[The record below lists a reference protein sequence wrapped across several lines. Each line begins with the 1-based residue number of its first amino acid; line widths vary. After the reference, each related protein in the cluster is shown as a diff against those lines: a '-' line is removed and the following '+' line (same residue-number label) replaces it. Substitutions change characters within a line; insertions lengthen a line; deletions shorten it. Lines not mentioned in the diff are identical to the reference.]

1 MNKITVITSVAPY
14 HKDLLQRAINS
25 VDEQTVKCDH
35 LIYYDEE
42 RHGPAYGRNALLPQV
57 KTPYVVF
64 LDADDWINPVFAE
77 RTLAHIKPGHYVYTD
92 WWNDETRKEAPAR
105 PWCGGKWHIMTTLL
119 PTEWARGIG
128 GFDELLPAAED
139 TDFYMRL
146 CAAGLCGL
154 RLPEPLFHYGD
165 AGLRAKE
172 FMSGDLHEPT
182 MLMIR
187 DRYKG
192 IMGCCGDKSQPV
204 TPPPN
209 EQFEGAILVAARWN
223 GNRQQRGLATGILY
237 SRVGNGRQIWVHRD
251 DVAKRPDHWAVVEA
265 PAPPDTKIIRNEQ
278 NHAQDAATAD
288 GVHELAAAVER
299 VWHPHRETEQP
310 AMSAPPANVRPDIA
324 GVIAIAR
331 GGRMES

>member
-1 MNKITVITSVAPY
+1 MTEITFITSVAPY

-25 VDEQTVKCDH
+25 VEAQTVKCEH
-35 LIYYDEE
+35 LIYYDGE
-42 RHGPAYGRNALLPQV
+42 RRGPAYGRNALLQQV
-57 KTPYVVF
+57 KTPYVVI

-92 WWNDETRKEAPAR
+92 WWNDETRKEAPAL
-105 PWCGGKWHIMTTLL
+105 PWCGGKWHIMTSLL
-119 PTEWARGIG
+119 PTDWARGIG

-154 RLPEPLFHYGD
+154 HLPEPLFHYG
-165 AGLRAKE
+165 GEGMRAKA
-172 FMSGDLHEPT
+172 FYGSDQHEPT

-192 IMGCCGDKSQPV
+192 IMGCCGQKTQPV

-209 EQFEGAILVAARWN
+209 EEFEGAVLARAIYV
-223 GNRQQRGLATGILY
+223 GNRQERGYATGILY
-237 SRVGNGRQIWVHRD
+237 DRAGNGSLIWVHRD
-251 DVAKRPDHWAVVEA
+251 DIALRRNHWEEVQP
-265 PAPPDTKIIRNEQ
+265 PAPPDTKIIRNGE
-278 NHAQDAATAD
+278 NHAQATAPAE

-299 VWHPHRETEQP
+299 VWNPHRQDEPSVTSATP
-310 AMSAPPANVRPDIA
+310 ASVEPDVRA
-324 GVIAIAR
+324 VIAL
-331 GGRMES
+331 GRRSGS